1 MIIYHPLTDVF
12 HAMNR
17 CMIILKYIENSN
29 YKLKGKVMNIERYR
43 IYDYYLLFPNDTRNT
58 SLPSG
63 YRSYKKLKY
72 QNKFNIINN
81 QKTVF
86 KRLKSIQDICINNL
100 ISYNIIDS
108 KEFKEKQVLQLI
120 SNTSKITFTKTP
132 IDDLVLALFSEYFDK
147 INVKELKERTK
158 LTEHRYEQS

>member
-29 YKLKGKVMNIERYR
+29 YKLKGGVMNIERYR
-43 IYDYYLLFPNDTRNT
+43 IYDYYLLFPNDIRNI
-58 SLPSG
+58 SLPSS
-63 YRSYKKLKY
+63 YRGFKTLKY
-72 QNKFNIINN
+72 QNKFNTIKN

-86 KRLKSIQDICINNL
+86 KRLKNIQDICINNL

-108 KEFKEKQVLQLI
+108 KEFKEKQVLKLI
-120 SNTSKITFTKTP
+120 SSTSELTFDKNS
-132 IDDLVLALFSEYFDK
+132 IDDLVLK
-147 INVKELKERTK
+147 
-158 LTEHRYEQS
+158 

>member
-1 MIIYHPLTDVF
+1 
-12 HAMNR
+12 
-17 CMIILKYIENSN
+17 
-29 YKLKGKVMNIERYR
+29 MNIERYR